1 MKKWD
6 EDSRTYDPKEL
17 KTEED
22 KRFIRAKK
30 EMIQIHVQYFIFVLI
45 EFIAAFS
52 IYKFYPDT
60 YVFGF
65 PFWFVTGVMIAFLF
79 WLFTIHFLI
88 HGITDCS
95 LSARQE
101 GDYNERD

>member
-17 KTEED
+17 KMEED
-22 KRFIRAKK
+22 KRFIRTKK
-30 EMIQIHVQYFIFVLI
+30 EMIQIHVQYFIFVLV
-45 EFIAAFS
+45 EFIATFG

-65 PFWFVTGVMIAFLF
+65 PFWFVTGVMISTLF
-79 WLFTIHFLI
+79 WLVTVRFLI

-95 LSARQE
+95 LSAGE
-101 GDYNERD
+101 KGDYDERN

>member
-17 KTEED
+17 KTEEN

-30 EMIQIHVQYFIFVLI
+30 EMIQIHVQYFIFVLV

-52 IYKFYPDT
+52 IYRFYPDT
-60 YVFGF
+60 YVFT
-65 PFWFVTGVMIAFLF
+65 VS
-79 WLFTIHFLI
+79 FLI

-95 LSARQE
+95 LSARE
-101 GDYNERD
+101 KGDYDERN

>member
-17 KTEED
+17 KTEEN

-30 EMIQIHVQYFIFVLI
+30 EMIQIHVQYFIFVFV

-52 IYKFYPDT
+52 IYRFYPDT

-65 PFWFVTGVMIAFLF
+65 PFWFVTGVMISILF
-79 WLFTIHFLI
+79 WLFTVSFLI

-95 LSARQE
+95 LGARQK